1 MLSGV
6 ETADNFDLDDL
17 MKRFT
22 TAADSPARPMVPK
35 SMVHDQQQQ
44 LEQYSGDGS
53 PTFDPN
59 GFNGADLANTSNSS
73 EWLNLSF
80 ESVLGSGSP
89 SSRGSSLETP
99 NLPSTTF
106 DPTSSSIDPT
116 RLKEATADI
125 SPMWSEAALP
135 REMPACQPP
144 AFNPPTINIVHEYPE
159 MSTPS
164 RRGHV
169 RKYSE
174 IDTAST
180 MSSKKLRRQGLLP
193 ELHIPVYNP
202 INGGRTFQRSLSTGP
217 IVGPNDMSG
226 SLSAQSSPFLT
237 AASPIMAPLSA
248 PAMAQHPNSFNTAV
262 PPNSQP
268 LPTPITP
275 VMPQTAVPGRSYG
288 YSNLATI
295 PEAPS
300 SAPPHVQWMPI
311 NADQHQ
317 NQNQQQPQ
325 QQQQMEFYP
334 QSAQDLPPIP
344 TSVSAPGTGVQVVKS
359 PLMQQHSP
367 LVQAHSLPNTVP
379 TVQVPGLP
387 HHSHSRHSSIN
398 GIPTPTMQVA
408 QLPTQNAATIQQMHQ
423 QQQQMHM
430 QQMHDG
436 VNLGMGRPIQPPHV
450 RRSSDS
456 ELAFNMGSSVA
467 SMLRSSSVPQAH
479 GQNMVRASQVF
490 GTTALPPPPPVATYT
505 HQGVVM
511 GQYADPIGQQHFMAP
526 MPTSPPRKRTVTKR
540 VGMCLKPGPKGKVK
554 SRVNSLDPAAA
565 AAIMAG
571 KSDALLHGDGS
582 MAAVPEEPPVPLV
595 PVTVEEFR
603 NAFTMTAH
611 GTLIPNPE
619 LDALTE
625 RLMYAT
631 DENVVDA
638 CFRFCYA
645 IGTEYNKAA
654 EKQSKYFKCCFDE
667 CAGVNMRVFMR
678 KSAVDS
684 HVRTH
689 VGYRPFKC
697 EADPECDARFVR
709 KHDRDR
715 HVATTHR
722 NEKSF
727 LCTDCGQNFARS
739 DALLRHRAKRDACKA
754 RMMG

>member
-180 MSSKKLRRQGLLP
+180 MSSKKLRRQGSLP

-379 TVQVPGLP
+379 TVQIPGLP
-387 HHSHSRHSSIN
+387 HHSHS
-398 GIPTPTMQVA
+398 
-408 QLPTQNAATIQQMHQ
+408 
-423 QQQQMHM
+423 
-430 QQMHDG
+430 D
-436 VNLGMGRPIQPPHV
+436 
-450 RRSSDS
+450 
-456 ELAFNMGSSVA
+456 
-467 SMLRSSSVPQAH
+467 
-479 GQNMVRASQVF
+479 
-490 GTTALPPPPPVATYT
+490 T
-505 HQGVVM
+505 HHAG
-511 GQYADPIGQQHFMAP
+511 G
-526 MPTSPPRKRTVTKR
+526 
-540 VGMCLKPGPKGKVK
+540 
-554 SRVNSLDPAAA
+554 AAA
-565 AAIMAG
+565 HPERRHHPANASTSAA
-571 KSDALLHGDGS
+571 DAH
-582 MAAVPEEPPVPLV
+582 
-595 PVTVEEFR
+595 
-603 NAFTMTAH
+603 
-611 GTLIPNPE
+611 
-619 LDALTE
+619 
-625 RLMYAT
+625 AT
-631 DENVVDA
+631 DA
-638 CFRFCYA
+638 
-645 IGTEYNKAA
+645 
-654 EKQSKYFKCCFDE
+654 
-667 CAGVNMRVFMR
+667 
-678 KSAVDS
+678 
-684 HVRTH
+684 
-689 VGYRPFKC
+689 
-697 EADPECDARFVR
+697 
-709 KHDRDR
+709 
-715 HVATTHR
+715 
-722 NEKSF
+722 
-727 LCTDCGQNFARS
+727 
-739 DALLRHRAKRDACKA
+739 
-754 RMMG
+754 